1 MKPLVIPSILLA
13 LGLAGC
19 ASHKPMTNQQLAR
32 GAVSV
37 GAAVLITSAI
47 VYAEYR
53 SSPPELPQSTTTALP
68 PK

>member
-1 MKPLVIPSILLA
+1 MKPLVIPSILFA

-19 ASHKPMTNQQLAR
+19 AHKPMTNQQLAR

>member
-1 MKPLVIPSILLA
+1 MKRVIPVVLA
-13 LGLAGC
+13 LGFAGC
-19 ASHKPMTNQQLAR
+19 AHHTSMTNQQLTRSAL
-32 GAVSV
+32 GV

-53 SSPPELPQSTTTALP
+53 SSPPELPTTSAALP

>member
-1 MKPLVIPSILLA
+1 MKPLVMSVLLA

-19 ASHKPMTNQQLAR
+19 AHKPMTNQQLAR

-37 GAAVLITSAI
+37 GAAVLITGAI

-53 SSPPELPQSTTTALP
+53 SASAPELPQSSTTALP